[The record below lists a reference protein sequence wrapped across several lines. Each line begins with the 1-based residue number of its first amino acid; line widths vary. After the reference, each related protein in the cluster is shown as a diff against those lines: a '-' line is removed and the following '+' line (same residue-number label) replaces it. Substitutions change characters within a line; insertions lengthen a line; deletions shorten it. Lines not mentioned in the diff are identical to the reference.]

1 MMNLT
6 ENQAAPDFSG
16 STDSAGD
23 LALKDFAGKNLVIF
37 FYPKDM
43 TPGCTNE
50 AIDFTRL
57 KPDFDAV
64 NTVILGVS
72 KDSIARHEKFRAK
85 HDLNC
90 LLLSD
95 EDGRML
101 EAYGAW
107 GEKKLYGKTYMGII
121 RSTVLIDG
129 TGKVRKVWPKVRVK
143 GHADDVLTATKE
155 IT

>member
-1 MMNLT
+1 MNLT
-6 ENQAAPDFSG
+6 ENQAAPTFSG
-16 STDSAGD
+16 PTDTEGTIS
-23 LALKDFAGKNLVIF
+23 LNDFAGRNLVVF

-50 AIDFTRL
+50 AIDFSRL
-57 KPDFDAV
+57 KPDFDAA
-64 NTVILGVS
+64 NTIILGVS

-85 HDLNC
+85 HDLKC

-95 EDGRML
+95 EDGKML
-101 EAYGAW
+101 ETYGAW

-121 RSTVLIDG
+121 RSTILIDK

-143 GHADDVLTATKE
+143 GHADEVLSVVQE
-155 IT
+155 IA